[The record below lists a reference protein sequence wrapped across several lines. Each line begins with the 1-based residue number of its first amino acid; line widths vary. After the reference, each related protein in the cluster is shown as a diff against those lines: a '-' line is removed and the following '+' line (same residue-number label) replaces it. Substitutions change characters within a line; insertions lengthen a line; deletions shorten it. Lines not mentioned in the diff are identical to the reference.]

1 MENRKIT
8 FIGAGNMAHAI
19 IAGLVRKGYPAQL
32 ITVCS
37 PSTARRDVLAEKYG
51 IHSQSDN
58 IRYAQEAD
66 VVVLAVKP
74 QMMAEVCESLRPQV
88 DFSPKLV
95 LSIAAG
101 IPVSRFYALLQD
113 NLNIIRIMP
122 NTPSL
127 VGQGI
132 SGLFAPEHVA
142 QPDREFA
149 ASLMSSVGKI
159 CWVDDENGI
168 NAITAV
174 AGSAPAYFFLFME
187 SMQQEAER
195 LGFNSEIARE
205 LVLQAA
211 IGSAKLAETQK
222 DLPFA
227 VLREQVTSKGGTT
240 AEALRIFYE
249 GNLPEIVSRAMQGA
263 IRRAQEMEK
272 LF

>member
-19 IAGLVRKGYPAQL
+19 IAGLVRKGYPAEF

-37 PSTARRDVLAEKYG
+37 PNTTRRDVLAKTYG
-51 IHSQSDN
+51 INSQHDN
-58 IRYAQEAD
+58 IRHAQEAD
-66 VVVLAVKP
+66 VIVLAVKP
-74 QMMAEVCESLRPQV
+74 QMMAEVCDALRPQLNF
-88 DFSPKLV
+88 DQKLV

-101 IPVSRFYALLQD
+101 MSVSRFYALLQD

-127 VGQGI
+127 VGQGV
-132 SGLFAPEHVA
+132 SGMFAPEHVS

-149 ASLMSSVGKI
+149 TSLMECVGKV
-159 CWVDDENGI
+159 CWVDNESGI
-168 NAITAV
+168 NDIIAI

-195 LGFNSEIARE
+195 LGFDSETARE

-227 VLREQVTSKGGTT
+227 ILREQVTSKGGTT

-249 GNLPEIVSRAMQGA
+249 GNLPEIVSNAMQGA
-263 IRRAQEMEK
+263 IRRAQEMET